1 MTEGRSALDHGAQLY
16 ATHCG
21 RCHGPAVQG
30 GGLVPDLR
38 YMTEQT
44 HQLFDVIVLGG
55 LYADKGMVSFNEVL
69 SESDSHLIHQYVI
82 AEIQAHHAMAADPE
96 WWNALKLWFYEKLIR
111 FSAG

>member
-1 MTEGRSALDHGAQLY
+1 
-16 ATHCG
+16 
-21 RCHGPAVQG
+21 
-30 GGLVPDLR
+30 
-38 YMTEQT
+38 
-44 HQLFDVIVLGG
+44 
-55 LYADKGMVSFNEVL
+55 MVSFNEVL